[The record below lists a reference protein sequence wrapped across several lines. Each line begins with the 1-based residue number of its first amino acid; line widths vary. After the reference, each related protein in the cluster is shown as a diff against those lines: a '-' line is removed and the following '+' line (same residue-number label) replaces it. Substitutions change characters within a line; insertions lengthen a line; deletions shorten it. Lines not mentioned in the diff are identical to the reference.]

1 MAFNWADQEIQKP
14 EFTSM
19 EEVFKSMQNV
29 REMRRKRA
37 IEDAIKAGV
46 GPDGQFSGGRVRQSL
61 TDAGFGEDADAVVR
75 DIAMKRQGDV
85 KSTAELGVMLKGL
98 VDNGIINESRAREL
112 FDNMTLQEPIGTS
125 TTSTVTT
132 ASTPATGTGQIDE
145 TQLMQQAQSF
155 VDEAPKSQP
164 SGSPGSGTR
173 QSVVGATEAIIRP
186 EGDLQPTGG
195 VASLTD
201 IGPQTR
207 TRRTEAQAVP
217 DYASD
222 LINWDA
228 KPFGSFSPV
237 SGDKGSS
244 FAYMMPT
251 DPTDLQQTL
260 AAAQRLGYDISNPS
274 DASMNEQITARAE
287 SIAGPVPVYIPPTN
301 FEDIYKAQAD
311 YMQKLRDR
319 AAKVSEAKQAQVD
332 ALSKERSGKFSEG
345 VTKEQQRLAR
355 EADARAKKAQE
366 YDLAGQNSRLFFEIP
381 GKEFVVEAGKIAKA
395 VPDVVLSTNSFA
407 DALGA
412 AIAVS
417 NARGTVNADLV
428 ITELQSMGA
437 KPSTSWAEFRLLLA
451 QGGDW
456 QSDSYRWLKSQGLGE
471 GQGANPAWV
480 KKTIDGMNKDLVSR
494 GAFPY
499 DYNGKKMNPK
509 YIDETVDVEPPTGT
523 AKRTAEQDLA
533 DMRKRGEDK
542 TKKTKSAGATSRAS
556 KKGR

>member
-1 MAFNWADQEIQKP
+1 MAINWNPIEVQKP
-14 EFTSM
+14 EFKSAKDI
-19 EEVFKSMQNV
+19 FKGMQDV

-46 GPDGQFSGGRVRQSL
+46 GPDGQFSGGQVRQSL
-61 TDAGFGEDADAVVR
+61 IDAGFGEDADAVVR

-85 KSTAELGVMLKGL
+85 KSTAELGVVLKGL

-112 FDNMTLQEPIGTS
+112 FDNMTLREPIGTS

-132 ASTPATGTGQIDE
+132 ASTPAQSTSTGTGRIDE

-201 IGPQTR
+201 IGSQTR
-207 TRRTEAQAVP
+207 PRRTEAQATP

-222 LINWDA
+222 LINWDT
-228 KPFGSFSPV
+228 KPFGSSSPV

-244 FAYMMPT
+244 FAYMMPK

-287 SIAGPVPVYIPPTN
+287 SIAGPVPVYIPPTK

-311 YMQKLRDR
+311 YMQKLIDR

-332 ALSKERSGKFSEG
+332 ALSKERAGKFSEG
-345 VTKEQQRLAR
+345 VTKEQQ
-355 EADARAKKAQE
+355 
-366 YDLAGQNSRLFFEIP
+366 
-381 GKEFVVEAGKIAKA
+381 
-395 VPDVVLSTNSFA
+395 LS
-407 DALGA
+407 L
-412 AIAVS
+412 IH
-417 NARGTVNADLV
+417 
-428 ITELQSMGA
+428 I
-437 KPSTSWAEFRLLLA
+437 
-451 QGGDW
+451 
-456 QSDSYRWLKSQGLGE
+456 
-471 GQGANPAWV
+471 
-480 KKTIDGMNKDLVSR
+480 
-494 GAFPY
+494 
-499 DYNGKKMNPK
+499 
-509 YIDETVDVEPPTGT
+509 
-523 AKRTAEQDLA
+523 
-533 DMRKRGEDK
+533 
-542 TKKTKSAGATSRAS
+542 
-556 KKGR
+556 